1 MAWEAGAACLL
12 RAGSIQVI
20 RKAEMNDGAGAGQ
33 DRHETQGKRQA
44 EACRLGPGFALAMG
58 RLACRRR
65 RRDRA
70 LRQFP
75 QPAAFRVRPE
85 GRQAQPDGG
94 TLVVAI
100 VISRA
105 APVCRAAGPA
115 KGRACAAAACR
126 SGVPRG
132 GAADIA
138 PDQSHTAAII
148 PPAPIGK
155 PVQEASAA
163 AIARSGGAA
172 GGSLPAGT
180 YQARFFLC
188 GTAKQDDCV
197 SSPDRFVFHGQ
208 KIRLV
213 GIEVPDIKKPR
224 CDAERIKASDA
235 ELRVRAFLDSGP
247 FELRTW
253 QGNDDEVD
261 GHRLRDVTRNG
272 MSLSDILVR
281 DGLAHKP
288 GASGGWCG

>member
-1 MAWEAGAACLL
+1 M
-12 RAGSIQVI
+12 
-20 RKAEMNDGAGAGQ
+20 
-33 DRHETQGKRQA
+33 
-44 EACRLGPGFALAMG
+44 
-58 RLACRRR
+58 
-65 RRDRA
+65 
-70 LRQFP
+70 
-75 QPAAFRVRPE
+75 
-85 GRQAQPDGG
+85 
-94 TLVVAI
+94 
-100 VISRA
+100 
-105 APVCRAAGPA
+105 
-115 KGRACAAAACR
+115 
-126 SGVPRG
+126 
-132 GAADIA
+132 
-138 PDQSHTAAII
+138 DQSKTAAIV

-155 PVQEASAA
+155 PAQQGQQVAVVAV
-163 AIARSGGAA
+163 ARSGETASSA
-172 GGSLPAGT
+172 LAGT

-272 MSLSDILVR
+272 MSLSEILVR